1 MKIKERQE
9 QIVRIKATSFQA
21 GLEEALE
28 KQLKQEVMATVQAT
42 LEASLNEEVNEDRA
56 QMGEAAPRRSGYYQ
70 RRLDTQYGRI
80 ADLSVPK
87 LRAQNEERRWRI
99 LQRYQR
105 SLNGLL
111 DYAGY
116 LYVLGLSL
124 RDLQE
129 ALYFLL
135 GSVLSTT
142 AINRVTLRVEERMKH
157 FRQARLSQTPPILI
171 VDGVWVEILYT
182 LDALKTDKAGHQR
195 QVRQGQARVILAV
208 MAVWSDGTTQLLH
221 YLVAEQEE
229 RATWVKLFDELIA
242 RGLDP
247 QAIQLVVS
255 DGTKGL
261 LDAMTQRL
269 PNAQQQ
275 RCITHKVRGIE
286 PLLTYQQLP
295 THDDQA
301 QPLAENQAKAQ
312 RSFAITQDAYAIYEA
327 PTFDQAQQRLADFT
341 KKWTPLEPKSVHSF
355 LWGVKRTFVFYA
367 FSPPLWT
374 TIRSTN
380 RLERF
385 FREFRNK
392 ADEIGAFPNE
402 NSCLTLFFLVLQRE
416 HAKHSRPLLANNS

>member
-1 MKIKERQE
+1 
-9 QIVRIKATSFQA
+9 
-21 GLEEALE
+21 
-28 KQLKQEVMATVQAT
+28 
-42 LEASLNEEVNEDRA
+42 
-56 QMGEAAPRRSGYYQ
+56 
-70 RRLDTQYGRI
+70 
-80 ADLSVPK
+80 
-87 LRAQNEERRWRI
+87 
-99 LQRYQR
+99 
-105 SLNGLL
+105 LL

-142 AINRVTLRVEERMKH
+142 AVNRVTLRVEERMKH

-171 VDGVWVEILYT
+171 VDGVWVEILYS
-182 LDALKTDKAGHQR
+182 LDELKTDKAGHQR
-195 QVRQGQARVILAV
+195 QVRQGQERVILAA
-208 MAVWSDGTTQLLH
+208 MAVWPDGTTQILH

-229 RATWVKLFDELIA
+229 SETWVKLFDELLA

-247 QAIQLVVS
+247 QAIELVVS
-255 DGTKGL
+255 DGAKGL
-261 LDAMTQRL
+261 LDAMSQRL

-275 RCITHKVRGIE
+275 RCIAHKVRGME

-295 THDDQA
+295 THDDQQ
-301 QPLAENQAKAQ
+301 QPLTESQAKTQ
-312 RSFAITQDAYAIYEA
+312 RSFAIAQEAYAIYEA
-327 PTFDQAQQRLADFT
+327 PTCDQAQQRLADFT
-341 KKWTPLEPKSVHSF
+341 QKWSPLEPKAVHAF
-355 LWGVKRTFVFYA
+355 TWGSKRTFAFYA
-367 FSPPLWT
+367 FPASLWT

-416 HAKHSRPLLANNS
+416 HAKHRRPLLANNS